1 MHEQQVVCRAGK
13 LAYRLSFAD
22 RKTLTI
28 SVLPDGTVE
37 VSAPYDTPL
46 AKIEQRIVARL
57 PWIDRQKAY
66 FAQFM
71 PRSPARQ
78 YVGGETHLYLGR
90 QYRLRLEQGEDRNVR
105 LYAGRLVVSV
115 PEPDRPDRV
124 REALETWYAEQ
135 ARIRL
140 PERVSL
146 AQAQVRHLG
155 LSHSDLTIRTLR
167 RRWGSMSPAGRLTL
181 NRDLIKAPISSIDYV
196 IVHELCHLA
205 HADHGAA
212 FYRLLRQMVPDWE
225 AKKARLERL
234 LA

>member
-1 MHEQQVVCRAGK
+1 MHQQQIVHRSGS
-13 LAYRLSFAD
+13 LAFRLSFAD
-22 RKTLTI
+22 RKTLAI
-28 SVLPDGTVE
+28 SVLPDGTVA
-37 VSAPYDTPL
+37 VSAPQGTPL
-46 AKIEQRIVARL
+46 SKIEQRIVARL

-124 REALETWYAEQ
+124 REALEAWYAER

-140 PERVSL
+140 PERVAL

-205 HADHGAA
+205 HADHGPA
-212 FYRLLRQMVPDWE
+212 FYRILQRLLPDWE
-225 AKKARLERL
+225 ARKARLERL

>member
-1 MHEQQVVCRAGK
+1 MHEQQVVCRAGN
-13 LAYRLSFAD
+13 LAYRLSCAD
-22 RKTLTI
+22 RRTLAI

-37 VSAPYDTPL
+37 VSAPHDTPVS
-46 AKIEQRIVARL
+46 KIEQRIIARL

-90 QYRLRLEQGEDRNVR
+90 QYRLRLEQGEDRSVR

-124 REALETWYAEQ
+124 RDALEAWYAER

-140 PERVSL
+140 PERVAL

-181 NRDLIKAPISSIDYV
+181 NKDLIKAPISSIDYV

-205 HADHGAA
+205 HADHGPA
-212 FYRLLRQMVPDWE
+212 FYRVLQRLLPDWE
-225 AKKARLERL
+225 ARKARLERL

>member
-1 MHEQQVVCRAGK
+1 MREQQIVHRSGN
-13 LAYRLSFAD
+13 LTYRMSFAD
-22 RKTLTI
+22 RRTLAI

-37 VSAPYDTPL
+37 VLAPLDTPL
-46 AKIEQRIVARL
+46 PRIEQRIIARL
-57 PWIDRQKAY
+57 PWIDRQKGY

-71 PRSPARQ
+71 PRSPARR

-90 QYRLRLEQGEDRNVR
+90 QYRLRLEQAGDRNVR
-105 LYAGRLVVSV
+105 LSAGRLVVSV
-115 PEPDRPDRV
+115 PEPNRPDQV
-124 REALETWYAEQ
+124 REALEAWYAER

-140 PERVSL
+140 PERVAL

-181 NRDLIKAPISSIDYV
+181 NRDLIKAPITSIDYV

-205 HADHGAA
+205 HADHGPA
-212 FYRLLRQMVPDWE
+212 FYRLLQRLLPDWD
-225 AKKARLERL
+225 ARKARLERL